1 MSYFDDRTD
10 KDVFNPVH
18 GEGDARRR
26 SYELNDKYAG
36 KDNTPSEET
45 SLPRRITPSTTTAA
59 SRSFPRARWS
69 PSAFSATAS
78 RSWV

>member
-10 KDVFNPVH
+10 KDIHNPVH

-36 KDNTPSEET
+36 KDNTPSEENK
-45 SLPRRITPSTTTAA
+45 P
-59 SRSFPRARWS
+59 FPGHAGR
-69 PSAFSATAS
+69 
-78 RSWV
+78 